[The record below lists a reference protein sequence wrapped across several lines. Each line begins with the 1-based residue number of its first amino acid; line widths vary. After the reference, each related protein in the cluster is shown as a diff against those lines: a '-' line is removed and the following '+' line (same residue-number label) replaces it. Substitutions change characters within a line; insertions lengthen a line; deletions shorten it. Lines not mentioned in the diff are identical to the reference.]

1 MMTVEEYI
9 FNQMPDR
16 AFLYMPDVVTHIL
29 KQDTRQT
36 VFKCPEVEP
45 FWIKGFIKALNEPAE
60 PPEIF
65 DSCLDSYNPRRRH
78 KELDAD
84 SGDIEIDRYLNGDPR
99 PFIDVFS
106 IQTPRPARTILIDSC
121 LSANERHDDMITEQH
136 KAVYMEALKAEADGT
151 PFRVIACRSSK
162 INERPE
168 PYTVYIVIKDWNDPI
183 FPNIWGALKTSKSTN
198 DFGNC
203 FQDFITGSYTSA
215 NGRPSITYYENDFP
229 PEEEIIL
236 INPVRIRKNRTTHN
250 T

>member
-1 MMTVEEYI
+1 MMTVKEYI
-9 FNQMPDR
+9 FNKMPDR
-16 AFLYMPDVVTHIL
+16 TFLYMPDVVNHIL
-29 KQDTRQT
+29 KKDTRKT
-36 VFKCPEVEP
+36 VFKCPEFEGYAFDSFVESLKTP
-45 FWIKGFIKALNEPAE
+45 PE

-65 DSCLDSYNPRRRH
+65 DSCLDSYSPRRRH

-106 IQTPRPARTILIDSC
+106 FQTPRPARTILIDSC
-121 LSANERHDDMITEQH
+121 LSGSQRNDDTITDQH
-136 KAVYMEALKAEADGT
+136 KAVYREALRAEAEGT

-162 INERPE
+162 IEELRS

-183 FPNIWGALKTSKSTN
+183 FPNIWGSLKTSATTN

-203 FQDFITGSYTSA
+203 FQDFVTGSHSSG
-215 NGRPSITYYENDFP
+215 NGFPEVTYFENDFP
-229 PEEEIIL
+229 PEEEIVL
-236 INPVRIRKNRTTHN
+236 INPVRIRKNRITHN